1 MREKKE
7 LNIKVGAR
15 IKLARENAGLT
26 QERFAE
32 LVSLATKNVSDIER
46 GVVGVSLGTLKRICE
61 TLSISSDSILFGVA
75 EERSSNDP
83 DGLAQRLGKL
93 PSAQY
98 KIAVDIVNKLLEAFA
113 TTGK

>member
-7 LNIKVGAR
+7 LNVKVGLR
-15 IKLARENAGLT
+15 IKQARENAGLT

-61 TLSISSDSILFGVA
+61 TLSVSSDSILFGIPGDRNA
-75 EERSSNDP
+75 NDP
-83 DGLAQRLGKL
+83 DGLVERLGNL
-93 PSAQY
+93 PAAQY
-98 KIAVDIVNKLLEAFA
+98 KIAVDVVNKLLEAFA
-113 TTGK
+113 L